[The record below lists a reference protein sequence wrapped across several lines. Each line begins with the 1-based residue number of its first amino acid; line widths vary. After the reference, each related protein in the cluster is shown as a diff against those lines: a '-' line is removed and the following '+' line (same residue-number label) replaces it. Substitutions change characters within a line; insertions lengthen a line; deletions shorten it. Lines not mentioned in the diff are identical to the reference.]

1 MNWIANFVR
10 PKIKSWLGRRSD
22 TPENL
27 WTKCP
32 GCGEMIVHKDLVAAL
47 YVCPQCGFHLRV
59 GPKERFAWTFDA
71 GS

>member
-32 GCGEMIVHKDLVAAL
+32 GCGEMIFHKDLVAAL
-47 YVCPQCGFHLRV
+47 YV
-59 GPKERFAWTFDA
+59 
-71 GS
+71 